1 VPGESHFLDI
11 ARVIQLAVAP
21 VFLLTAIGTII
32 NVLIQRLGR
41 SIDRRRTLEERL
53 PRYQDQVLLEAEV
66 ELKQLNRRIVLI
78 LWAVTLAV
86 VAATLVCLL
95 IGVAFAGAFVATN
108 LARPVAVLFIAAVIV
123 LTAALL
129 LFLREVTI
137 AVVSAHQTVNP
148 YVSEGVAR
156 TKDTA
161 ATK

>member
-1 VPGESHFLDI
+1 VPGETHFLDI

-41 SIDRRRTLEERL
+41 SIDRRRALQERVSG
-53 PRYQDQVLLEAEV
+53 YQGQELLEAGL
-66 ELKQLNRRIVLI
+66 ELRQLNRRIVLV

-95 IGVAFAGAFVATN
+95 IGVAFAGAFVETN
-108 LARPVAVLFIAAVIV
+108 LARPVAVLFIAAVAV
-123 LTAALL
+123 LTVSLL
-129 LFLREVTI
+129 LFLREVSI
-137 AVVSAHQTVNP
+137 AVLSAHQTVDA
-148 YVSEGVAR
+148 YVSERVAR

>member
-1 VPGESHFLDI
+1 VPGETHFLDI

-41 SIDRRRTLEERL
+41 SIDRRRALQERVSGYQGEE
-53 PRYQDQVLLEAEV
+53 LLEAGL
-66 ELKQLNRRIVLI
+66 ELRQLNRRIVLV

-95 IGVAFAGAFVATN
+95 IGVAFAGAFVETN
-108 LARPVAVLFIAAVIV
+108 LARPVAVLFIAAVAV
-123 LTAALL
+123 LTVSLL
-129 LFLREVTI
+129 LFLREVSI
-137 AVVSAHQTVNP
+137 AVLSAHQTVDA
-148 YVSEGVAR
+148 YVSERVAR